1 MTSIYFSVL
10 TDRRHPRFLLFVLA
24 LIGSFIL
31 IYDKVGREPGSIV
44 GDYDFLWLPGVFLCW
59 LLAFIS
65 AHRYILQSRCHI
77 KLREHGFVRIFRI
90 ALAVGLVLYFLGN
103 FYHWEL
109 YTWFVGVVS
118 AMLLIYGFWP
128 LGGLQFTIDG
138 KSLLLFYKGVEK
150 ELFRLQSW
158 EYNAEV
164 GTLMLKTG
172 ERTLV
177 LEEID
182 ASPESMEKAAALLE
196 DFRRKTH

>member
-10 TDRRHPRFLLFVLA
+10 TDRRHPRFLLFA
-24 LIGSFIL
+24 LGLTGSFLL
-31 IYDKVGREPGSIV
+31 IFDKVGKEPGSIV

-59 LLAFIS
+59 LLSFIS
-65 AHRYILQSRCHI
+65 AHRHILKSRCNLQL
-77 KLREHGFVRIFRI
+77 KERRFVRVFRI
-90 ALAVGLVLYFLGN
+90 VLAVGLVLYFLGN

-109 YTWFVGVVS
+109 YTWLVGWTGS
-118 AMLLIYGFWP
+118 MLLIYGFWP

-138 KSLLLFYKGVEK
+138 KSLLIFYKGVEK

-164 GTLMLKTG
+164 GTLTLKTG

-177 LEEID
+177 LEYID
-182 ASPESMEKAAALLE
+182 ASPEAMEKAAALLE
-196 DFRRKTH
+196 DFRRKTL